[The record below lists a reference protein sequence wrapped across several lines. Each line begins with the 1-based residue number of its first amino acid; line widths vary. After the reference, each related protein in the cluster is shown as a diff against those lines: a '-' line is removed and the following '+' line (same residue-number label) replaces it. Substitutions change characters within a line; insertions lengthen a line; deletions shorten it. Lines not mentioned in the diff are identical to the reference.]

1 MITGIIITVSM
12 LILAFLNAEVF
23 PKLSDKK
30 RRNYD
35 VE

>member
-23 PKLSDKK
+23 PKFIDKNK
-30 RRNYD
+30 
-35 VE
+35 EKL